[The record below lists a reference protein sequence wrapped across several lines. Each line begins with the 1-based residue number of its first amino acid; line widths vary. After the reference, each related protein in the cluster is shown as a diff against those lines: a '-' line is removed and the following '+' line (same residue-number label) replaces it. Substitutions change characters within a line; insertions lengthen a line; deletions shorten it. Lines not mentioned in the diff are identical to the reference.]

1 MSKGRVCLQG
11 LDTSTILKWLILEGY
26 EVVCFLADVGQ
37 VEDFDAVEK
46 KALALGAER
55 MIIENLQKEF
65 VEQIVFRA
73 IQCNA
78 IYEDRYLLGTALARP
93 VIARAQVRVA
103 EKYNC
108 NLLSHGCTGKG
119 VSKALRLREPPANM
133 PQNDQVR
140 FELAFKACN
149 PSIKVIAPWRLP
161 EFCEKF
167 QGRQDLLKFAAEN
180 NIPVSSTPKAPWSQD
195 ENLVH
200 CSYEAGI
207 LEDPDHTP
215 PKDLWT
221 QTIDPLEAPDKPLDF
236 TVYFEKGLPVK
247 VATPDHEA
255 TDSVELFKL
264 LNKIG
269 HDHGVGRIDIV
280 ENRWIGLKSRG
291 CYDTPGLTIARL
303 AHVDLEGLVLD
314 SKVRKLRDQFVTI
327 EWSQCLY
334 NGMYFSPER
343 EWLDEAIVSAQ
354 KGVNGQVRLRAYKG
368 NVYVLG
374 RSSETSSLY
383 SQEDAS
389 MDSLDTFSPMDS
401 TGFIAIQSIRL
412 EKYGAQK
419 AKDGQPLSQS

>member
-1 MSKGRVCLQG
+1 MSKGRVCRFSLTYFSVASPM
-11 LDTSTILKWLILEGY
+11 LVRLRTSTLSK
-26 EVVCFLADVGQ
+26 
-37 VEDFDAVEK
+37 K
-46 KALALGAER
+46 KALVLGAER
-55 MIIENLQKEF
+55 MIIENPQKEF

-78 IYEDRYLLGTALARP
+78 IYDRYLLGTALARP

-119 VSKALRLREPPANM
+119 PSSFRARL
-133 PQNDQVR
+133 QG
-140 FELAFKACN
+140 N

-161 EFCEKF
+161 GFWEKF

-180 NIPVSSTPKAPWSQD
+180 NIPVSSTPKASWSQD

-215 PKDLWT
+215 SKDLWT
-221 QTIDPLEAPDKPLDF
+221 QTVDPLEAPDKPLDF

-247 VATPDHEA
+247 VATPDQQA

-303 AHVDLEGLVLD
+303 ADVDLEGLD
-314 SKVRKLRDQFVTI
+314 SKVRKLRDKFVTI

-334 NGMYFSPER
+334 YGMS
-343 EWLDEAIVSAQ
+343 LLNVH
-354 KGVNGQVRLRAYKG
+354 LRAYKG

-383 SQEDAS
+383 SQDDTS
-389 MDSLDTFSPMDS
+389 MGSLDTFSPMDG
-401 TGFIAIQSIRL
+401 TGSIAIQSIRL

-419 AKDGQPLSQS
+419 AKAGQPLSQS

>member
-1 MSKGRVCLQG
+1 MSKGRVCLAYSGG

-55 MIIENLQKEF
+55 MVIENLQKEF

-78 IYEDRYLLGTALARP
+78 IYEDRYLLGTSLARP
-93 VIARAQVRVA
+93 VTARAQVRVA
-103 EKYNC
+103 EKYQC
-108 NLLSHGCTGKG
+108 DFLSHGCTGKG
-119 VSKALRLREPPANM
+119 
-133 PQNDQVR
+133 NDQVR
-140 FELAFKACN
+140 FELAYKACN

-161 EFCEKF
+161 EFCAKF

-215 PKDLWT
+215 PKDLWI
-221 QTIDPLEAPDKPLDF
+221 QTVDPLEAPEQPLDF
-236 TVYFEKGLPVK
+236 TIYFEKGLPVK
-247 VATPDHEA
+247 VTTPDKES

-264 LNKIG
+264 LNKVG

-280 ENRWIGLKSRG
+280 ENRFIGLKSRG

-303 AHVDLEGLVLD
+303 AHIDLEGLVLD
-314 SKVRKLRDQFVTI
+314 AKVRKLRDQFVTI
-327 EWSQCLY
+327 EWAQCLY

-343 EWLDEAIVSAQ
+343 EWLDEAVISAQ
-354 KGVNGQVRLRAYKG
+354 KNVNGQVRLRAYKG

-374 RSSETSSLY
+374 RSSETSALY
-383 SQEDAS
+383 SAEDAS
-389 MDSLDTFSPMDS
+389 MDSLETFSPMDT

-419 AKDGQPLSQS
+419 IKDGEPLSQS